1 MHILFVQIY
10 KILMISQTLEHMQ
23 TIQFKSFSDE
33 ATVRMRK
40 EYMLYIHILN
50 IHIHM
55 SIS

>member
-33 ATVRMRK
+33 ATVCMRK
-40 EYMLYIHILN
+40 ENMLYIVVGN
-50 IHIHM
+50 
-55 SIS
+55 

>member
-1 MHILFVQIY
+1 MHILFLQIY

-40 EYMLYIHILN
+40 EYMLYIVVGN
-50 IHIHM
+50 
-55 SIS
+55 